1 MAAALPQEREQSIG
15 RHRLGHPDDRPQQRR
30 DRQVAGLHEPRDDV
44 LDVKNADDGVERA
57 AIDGHPAVG
66 ARRDDAKHFVERH
79 GLVDRDEPG
88 ARHHELLRAAQAET
102 QRAVQPDL
110 LLRLQQPA
118 VAAFRDEQHDLLGRV
133 HVTVSGGRHA
143 HQLEQQHAA
152 AVQERDRPREHTNR
166 PLHRQDGEEGR
177 GGGILERQRL
187 RHELADDD
195 REGGEEN
202 QDDGSGGRFGR
213 CGLHR
218 AESLEQGREAGRERG
233 LPVRAQDQ
241 ARQGDADLRRR
252 DVPIELLGI
261 LEHRQDPRREDIA
274 IFSHPP
280 QPAPPRTH
288 RGELGRHIKPRQ
300 QDECDD
306 DDPRQEHSRGSYL
319 QKAAGP
325 LCLGRRRP
333 FCRRSFSMRLDSLRS
348 LAAAAGASDRFVRQH
363 VRHRTSGTVDT
374 LAPAS

>member
-1 MAAALPQEREQSIG
+1 MA
-15 RHRLGHPDDRPQQRR
+15 
-30 DRQVAGLHEPRDDV
+30 
-44 LDVKNADDGVERA
+44 
-57 AIDGHPAVG
+57 
-66 ARRDDAKHFVERH
+66 
-79 GLVDRDEPG
+79 
-88 ARHHELLRAAQAET
+88 
-102 QRAVQPDL
+102 
-110 LLRLQQPA
+110 
-118 VAAFRDEQHDLLGRV
+118 
-133 HVTVSGGRHA
+133 VSGGRHA

-177 GGGILERQRL
+177 GGGVLQGQRL

-195 REGGEEN
+195 REGGEEK
-202 QDDGSGGRFGR
+202 QDDDGGGGFGR

-218 AESLEQGREAGRERG
+218 AEPLEQGREPGRERG

-261 LEHRQDPRREDIA
+261 LEHRQHPGREDVA

-288 RGELGRHIKPRQ
+288 RGEFGGHIKPRQ

-306 DDPRQEHSRGSYL
+306 DDPRQEHSRGSYCKRRL
-319 QKAAGP
+319 SRCARPGNDIP
-325 LCLGRRRP
+325 TERPPEGRRSI
-333 FCRRSFSMRLDSLRS
+333 CR
-348 LAAAAGASDRFVRQH
+348 AGLQNREKTNLV
-363 VRHRTSGTVDT
+363 
-374 LAPAS
+374 APAFRRKSASAASFRLKAEATRIVLETPKGIIHKVFRPADD